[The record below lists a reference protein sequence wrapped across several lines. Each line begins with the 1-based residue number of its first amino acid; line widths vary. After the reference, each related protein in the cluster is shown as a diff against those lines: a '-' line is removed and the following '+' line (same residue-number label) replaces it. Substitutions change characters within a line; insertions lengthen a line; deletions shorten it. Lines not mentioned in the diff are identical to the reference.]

1 MIKLPKRNRDLARYA
16 LKKDIRRGILC
27 ALWLAAWIVS
37 AYAYNANH
45 QTYPP
50 ERLLLGWRLFF
61 WMLACV
67 TLGFLLFRCW
77 KFFTHRTVCGEVIYS
92 GLSHTYTHSE
102 SPGVGSA
109 LEYEFRLRTAL
120 VIRTPKGKKRRLRFE
135 QKLGSYH
142 YYNDGARLIRFHGL
156 PYPVNVDP
164 DAPHGYVCAACGRM
178 YQDLQE
184 KCDVCELSL
193 IDPKDLNIEL

>member
-1 MIKLPKRNRDLARYA
+1 MKLPKRNRDLARYA
-16 LKKDIRRGILC
+16 LKKDIRRGILY
-27 ALWLAAWIVS
+27 ALWLVAWVVA

-50 ERLLLGWRLFF
+50 ERLLLGWRLAF
-61 WMLACV
+61 WMLGGV
-67 TLGFLLFRCW
+67 TLGFCLFRCW
-77 KFFTHRTVCGEVIYS
+77 KFFTHRTVRGDVLYS

-102 SPGVGSA
+102 SPGVASS

-120 VIRTPKGKKRRLRFE
+120 ILRTPSGKKRRLRFE
-135 QKLGSYH
+135 QKIGSYH
-142 YYNDGARLIRFHGL
+142 YYNDGEKLIRFHGL
-156 PYPVNVDP
+156 PYPVNLDP

-178 YQDLQE
+178 YRNLQE

-193 IDPKDLNIEL
+193 IDPKELNIEP